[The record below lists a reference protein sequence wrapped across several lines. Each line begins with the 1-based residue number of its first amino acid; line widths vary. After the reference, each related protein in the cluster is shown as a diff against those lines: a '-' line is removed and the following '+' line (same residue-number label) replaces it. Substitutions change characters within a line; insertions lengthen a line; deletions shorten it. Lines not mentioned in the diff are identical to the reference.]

1 MNHPPEAEMRM
12 WIHRND
18 LSASGNVRQLSLS
31 CHESGQERAVYTRRN
46 GYNRRG
52 QLISS
57 HLTDEG
63 GNLHALLISADYHA
77 NGACQQE
84 MLGNGVTRYYA
95 QEHFTKR
102 LLRISTWRPGGNKNV
117 TRFRIFRISMIL
129 REMLLSVMIWAGRIS
144 ILIICGSRHIISIT
158 TIPATAYAALKAVK
172 R

>member
-1 MNHPPEAEMRM
+1 MVLIMPKNIIAGQCTEIQNNAGTETFTEFDISGKNKTFSRRFWSVRDQSADLNHPPEEEMRM

-102 LLRISTWRPGGNKNV
+102 LLRISTRRPGK
-117 TRFRIFRISMIL
+117 
-129 REMLLSVMIWAGRIS
+129 
-144 ILIICGSRHIISIT
+144 
-158 TIPATAYAALKAVK
+158 
-172 R
+172 